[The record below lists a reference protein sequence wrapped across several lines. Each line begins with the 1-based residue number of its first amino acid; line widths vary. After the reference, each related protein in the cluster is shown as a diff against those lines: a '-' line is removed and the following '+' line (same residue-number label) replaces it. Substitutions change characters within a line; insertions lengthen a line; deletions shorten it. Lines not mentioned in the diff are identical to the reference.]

1 MRQRGFELF
10 SYLPI
15 RGLYHSVLYGGVHE
29 MLKGLFVKKKDPI
42 ALKEKKKVSETCVEM
57 STQTYQYRGPTP
69 PLIIISSPSEWNKQ
83 TQEQELLSVPVEER
97 AG

>member
-42 ALKEKKKVSETCVEM
+42 ALKEKKKS
-57 STQTYQYRGPTP
+57 
-69 PLIIISSPSEWNKQ
+69 L
-83 TQEQELLSVPVEER
+83 
-97 AG
+97 

>member
-42 ALKEKKKVSETCVEM
+42 ALEEKKKSLWDM
-57 STQTYQYRGPTP
+57 RGD
-69 PLIIISSPSEWNKQ
+69 EHAN
-83 TQEQELLSVPVEER
+83 VPVPRSDPTAHNNLISVWVE
-97 AG
+97 

>member
-29 MLKGLFVKKKDPI
+29 MLKGLFVKKRSNCFKR
-42 ALKEKKKVSETCVEM
+42 KKKVSETCVEM